1 MSSAKGDNVDFKQHL
16 SANKITLVAKLCV
29 IDIAPTLD
37 MYAATDFDFAQA
49 YYHWFHL
56 IQPEPLPETMI
67 GGNPLAYLHHK
78 LGGWGSG
85 GMGHVIAVHDRRL
98 DRDIALKA
106 RHPQSGRDSGF
117 DERIM
122 REARITARLDHPGI
136 VPIFDAGI
144 GVDGRGSAAT

>member
-85 GMGHVIAVHDRRL
+85 GMGHIEPAALAEYEASRVRRVKDVVGNNSPFCTKEL
-98 DRDIALKA
+98 
-106 RHPQSGRDSGF
+106 GC
-117 DERIM
+117 
-122 REARITARLDHPGI
+122 TAR
-136 VPIFDAGI
+136 
-144 GVDGRGSAAT
+144 RKTRRATG